1 MSQQLQRPALFLD
14 RDGVINED
22 VGYLHRIDQFR
33 FLPGVLEA
41 CRWMHE
47 AGYLLV
53 VVTNQSGIA
62 RGYYSIEQFHE
73 VTQWMRARFAA
84 AGAPLAA
91 VYFCPHHPDA
101 AVSAQPISCSCR
113 KPEPGMLLQAAA
125 DLQLDLAGSLMVGDK
140 EDDILAGRAAGVGR
154 CVRIA
159 KEPAITPTT
168 ADLCLQALAALPE
181 QLATLQHKA

>member
-84 AGAPLAA
+84 AGAPLVVARRS
-91 VYFCPHHPDA
+91 PD
-101 AVSAQPISCSCR
+101 
-113 KPEPGMLLQAAA
+113 E
-125 DLQLDLAGSLMVGDK
+125 
-140 EDDILAGRAAGVGR
+140 
-154 CVRIA
+154 
-159 KEPAITPTT
+159 
-168 ADLCLQALAALPE
+168 ALIALPASVAE
-181 QLATLQHKA
+181 G